1 MKALIK
7 DFLIYLSSEKGLAK
21 NTLLAYESDLASFW
35 EFLGKK
41 EIAKIDKRDLIAF
54 LESKQKNEQASSS
67 ICRALIAIKLFFR
80 FLKRESV
87 VVTQEIEFLES
98 PKIWQLVPE
107 VLTIEEVDRLLKEP
121 DSNCFIGSRDRA
133 VLEVLYGAGI
143 RVSEACG
150 LDFQDI
156 GEESIRVLGKGGKER
171 IVPIAK
177 ASLAKV
183 DEYLIRFRDG
193 VKSKESQAVF
203 ITNRGSRIDRIG
215 VWTRVKFYAE
225 KLGLQKNISPHTLR
239 HSFATHLLENGADLR
254 VIQEML
260 GHSHIATTD
269 RYTQISQKHLSEA
282 FDSFHPRP

>member
-1 MKALIK
+1 MKALIR

-21 NTLLAYESDLASFW
+21 NTLLAYEGDLLSFFD
-35 EFLGKK
+35 FLGKK
-41 EIAKIDKRDLIAF
+41 EVSSIDKSDLIAF

-67 ICRALIAIKLFFR
+67 ICRALISIKLFFR
-80 FLKRESV
+80 FLKRESILA
-87 VVTQEIEFLES
+87 TEGIEFLES

-107 VLTIEEVDRLLKEP
+107 VMTIDEVDRLLREP
-121 DSNCFIGSRDRA
+121 DSNSFIGSRDRA
-133 VLEVLYGAGI
+133 ILEVLYGSGI

-150 LDFQDI
+150 LNFQDI
-156 GEESIRVLGKGGKER
+156 GEGSVRVLGKGGKER
-171 IVPIAK
+171 IVPLAK

-183 DEYLIRFRDG
+183 DEYLVRFRDG
-193 VKSKESQAVF
+193 IKSKEPEAVF
-203 ITNRGSRIDRIG
+203 ITNRGFRIDRIG
-215 VWTRVKFYAE
+215 IWTRVKFYSE

-269 RYTQISQKHLSEA
+269 RYTQISQKHLTEA